1 MALLSF
7 DKLPDNALS
16 VKPGPHKL
24 TIIKAEKIIA
34 KTGSEMLQL
43 TYQVDDSNFKV
54 NFDNCVITDK
64 EGNPNSFGQA
74 KLKKILTATGT
85 RPQGEFTIKSI
96 AAMLMGKSFQADLE
110 YDRAGK
116 YLQLGPI
123 NSIVPLQGEEAKPV
137 TPHSFVEDPEISEM
151 VEDVDFVDTEF
162 VEDDEI

>member
-24 TIIKAEKIIA
+24 TIVKAEKIIA

-43 TYQVDDSNFKV
+43 TYQVDDGSFRI

-85 RPQGEFTIKSI
+85 KPQGEFTIKSV
-96 AAMLMGKSFQADLE
+96 AMMLIGKSFQADLE
-110 YDRAGK
+110 YDKAGK
-116 YLQLGPI
+116 YLQLGTI
-123 NSIVPLQGEEAKPV
+123 NSIVPLQDGEVTPV
-137 TPHSFVEDPEISEM
+137 TPQSFVEKPEISEM
-151 VEDVDFVDTEF
+151 VEDVDIEF